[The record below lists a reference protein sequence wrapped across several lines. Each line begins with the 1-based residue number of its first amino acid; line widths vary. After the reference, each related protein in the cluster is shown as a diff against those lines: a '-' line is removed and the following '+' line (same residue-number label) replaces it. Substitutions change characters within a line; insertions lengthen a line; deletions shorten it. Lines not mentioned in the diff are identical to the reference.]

1 MSKAGVE
8 IRRKGFAHER
18 ELAKR
23 LYNEG
28 FAVIR
33 SPASG
38 SKLKRIFYPD
48 IVAIYKGKT
57 LVFEVKAYSK
67 LDYIYIKEEKIKRIV
82 DFSERAGGRSF
93 IVVKIIG
100 SGEWKVVPVTEL
112 ERTKKG
118 YYSLKISKI
127 EKAKLLEDLIK
138 EIKGDV
144 SD

>member
-33 SPASG
+33 APASG

-48 IVAIYKGKT
+48 IIAIYKGKT

-67 LDYIYIKEEKIKRIV
+67 LDYIYIKEEKIKKIV

-93 IVVKIIG
+93 IAVKIIG
-100 SGEWKVVPVTEL
+100 SGEWKVVPVQEL
-112 ERTKKG
+112 ERTRSG

-127 EKAKLLEDLIK
+127 EKAELLEDLIK
-138 EIKGDV
+138 RVKGDV

>member
-1 MSKAGVE
+1 MGKAGAEV
-8 IRRKGFAHER
+8 RRKGFAHER

-23 LYNEG
+23 LYEEG

-33 SPASG
+33 APASG

-48 IVAIYKGKT
+48 VVAIYKGKT

-67 LDYIYIKEEKIKRIV
+67 LDYVYLEEEKIKRIV

-93 IVVKIIG
+93 IAVKIIG
-100 SGEWKVVPVTEL
+100 SGEWRVIPVTEL

-127 EKAKLLEDLIK
+127 EKAQLLEDLIK
-138 EIKGDV
+138 KVKSDV
-144 SD
+144 ND